1 VVECHGLKA
10 VVAYSPSVPGGLL
23 LTAHRLS
30 VVSVDGLDSEA
41 DAPGP
46 IASALLAAVAGLL
59 LLFLAGFLVTD
70 RAFVVAGPLT
80 SLLVVAVVTLWVRDY
95 L

>member
-1 VVECHGLKA
+1 M
-10 VVAYSPSVPGGLL
+10 

-30 VVSVDGLDSEA
+30 VVSVDGLDSDLDGLDSEA
-41 DAPGP
+41 GAPGP

-80 SLLVVAVVTLWVRDY
+80 SLLVVAVVTFWIRDY